1 MLISILKISVSLVMN
16 YSIQLAKIARH
27 PSKRF
32 VLKLRP
38 PPPPA
43 PSLKDPVQQ
52 FETGSYSL
60 FLFFIQPLELM

>member
-38 PPPPA
+38 PPPA